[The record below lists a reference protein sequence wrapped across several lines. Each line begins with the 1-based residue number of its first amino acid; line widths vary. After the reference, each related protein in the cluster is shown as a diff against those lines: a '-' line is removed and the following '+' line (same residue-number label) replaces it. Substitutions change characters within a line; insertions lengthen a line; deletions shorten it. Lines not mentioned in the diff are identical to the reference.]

1 MSDRLEERCFLSP
14 PERGECPQR
23 VIMTSGFLTVDVYH
37 FIVQWALAHKGNTPS
52 QRQIGEGCG
61 FSGATAHYHI
71 HALMDQGL
79 LERID
84 GELCVARIKITA
96 PDDIY
101 DEMKS
106 VERTYPGIEGMR
118 CIPKEVRSSK
128 KDISLAKLGIET
140 GDAMDEEFL
149 VATYPEGW
157 HYLKAS
163 GDEAVSIY
171 LLRTA
176 QSYPRATLSF
186 DRINYKASI
195 YFWG

>member
-1 MSDRLEERCFLSP
+1 
-14 PERGECPQR
+14 
-23 VIMTSGFLTVDVYH
+23 MTSSGFATVDTYR
-37 FIVQWALAHKGNTPS
+37 FIVNFALTHKGNTPS

-71 HALMDQGL
+71 HALMEQKL

-84 GELCVARIKITA
+84 GELCVARIKVTA

-106 VERTYPGIEGMR
+106 VERTYPEIEKMG
-118 CIPKEVRSSK
+118 CIPKEMRWSTK
-128 KDISLAKLGIET
+128 NISLAKLGVEAN
-140 GDAMDEEFL
+140 DAIDEEFL

-157 HYLKAS
+157 RYIKAS
-163 GDEAVSIY
+163 IDEAASVY

-176 QSYPRATLSF
+176 QNSPRATLSF
-186 DRINYKASI
+186 DRVNYKASI